1 MYNIENRE
9 EINTFINNV
18 FNYYNGR
25 INRIIPSIIE
35 INWCMLENSTN
46 AGVTTTAKIVRI
58 FPMVIARCV
67 RNKNQLKSMLLVT
80 IIHELYH
87 VDQYIVPS
95 RLEYDQ
101 EYVKSIEYPVE
112 FMTWCYILNH
122 EYEISQFIDF
132 NFSIKGIMDFV
143 NTYSSYPYRYHRT
156 TYIDYLCCVI
166 DDICRFYDNQF
177 YDYVKSA
184 IFDGFKSNKDI
195 QIIIN
200 DNSIFIKKNNIYED
214 IKKVQIFLHNNYF
227 ANRCRGDVN
236 MEIENRCDT
245 IVINIKAKLYNI
257 IAEPSNKR
265 GGLYKYYYN

>member
-101 EYVKSIEYPVE
+101 EYVKSIEFPVE

-143 NTYSSYPYRYHRT
+143 NTYSSYPYRYHRI

-166 DDICRFYDNQF
+166 DDICRFFDDEF
-177 YDYVKSA
+177 YNYIKSILYEA
-184 IFDGFKSNKDI
+184 FNSDKDMKF
-195 QIIIN
+195 IIN
-200 DNSIFIKKNNIYED
+200 NNSIFIKKNNNYED
-214 IKKVQIFLHNNYF
+214 IRKVQIFLHNNYF
-227 ANRCRGDVN
+227 ANRCRCNPSIKIKTDKKLS
-236 MEIENRCDT
+236 I
-245 IVINIKAKLYNI
+245 INIQVKMYNVM
-257 IAEPSNKR
+257 AE
-265 GGLYKYYYN
+265 LAYKG

>member
-35 INWCMLENSTN
+35 INWCILENSTN

-67 RNKNQLKSMLLVT
+67 RSKNQLKSMLLVT

-87 VDQYIVPS
+87 VDQYIIPS

-101 EYVKSIEYPVE
+101 EYVKSIEFPVE

-132 NFSIKGIMDFV
+132 NFSIKGIMDFI
-143 NTYSSYPYRYHRT
+143 NTYSLNQYRYHRT

-166 DDICRFYDNQF
+166 DDICRFFDNEF
-177 YDYVKSA
+177 YNYIKTILCEAFNSD
-184 IFDGFKSNKDI
+184 KDMKL
-195 QIIIN
+195 IIN
-200 DNSIFIKKNNIYED
+200 NNSIFIKKNNIYED

-227 ANRCRGDVN
+227 MNRCRCDASVEVTNKNDV
-236 MEIENRCDT
+236 
-245 IVINIKAKLYNI
+245 VINIQAKMYNVM
-257 IAEPSNKR
+257 AELAYKR
-265 GGLYKYYYN
+265 GNKNE